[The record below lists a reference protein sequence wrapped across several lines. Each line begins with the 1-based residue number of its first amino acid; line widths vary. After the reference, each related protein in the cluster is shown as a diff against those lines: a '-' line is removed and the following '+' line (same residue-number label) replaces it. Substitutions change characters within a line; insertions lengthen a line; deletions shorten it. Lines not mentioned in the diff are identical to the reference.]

1 MKKTEKVAIFGG
13 TFNPPHIG
21 HVRAAERFYAEI
33 LPDRLLIMP
42 AFIPPHKQLDIQA
55 SPQDRINMC
64 SLAFS
69 HIENVTVSDIEIK
82 RGGKSYTSHTL
93 EELAAEGRKLYFL
106 CGTDMFLSLDS
117 WYRPEVIFNLATI
130 CYIRRESDREND
142 SKLIEKKSEYTQKFN
157 AEIIEINTDVL
168 EISSSEI
175 RSALKNNDSLEL
187 LPDSVYEYIKKRGI
201 YNDAL

>member
-1 MKKTEKVAIFGG
+1 MKIIEKVAVFGG

-42 AFIPPHKQLDIQA
+42 AFIPPHKQVDIQA
-55 SPQDRINMC
+55 TPEERIEMC
-64 SLAFS
+64 RLAFS
-69 HIENVTVSDIEIK
+69 HIRHTEISDIEIK

-93 EELAAEGRKLYFL
+93 EELSSEGRKLYFL

-117 WYRPEVIFNLATI
+117 WYRPEVIFKLATI
-130 CYIRRESDREND
+130 CYIRRENDNEND
-142 SKLIEKKSEYTQKFN
+142 IRLIEKRSEYIKKFN
-157 AEIIEINTDVL
+157 AEIIEIRTDVL

-175 RSALKNNDSLEL
+175 RSASKNNVVSDL
-187 LPDSVYEYIKKRGI
+187 LPASVYSYIKEKEI
-201 YNDAL
+201 YGSVL